1 MLLLVRGFGWE
12 VDRVV
17 DLLVLQMRRRVLGTP
32 GRLDSLF
39 LNTLVMA
46 FCFDRGPLVRG
57 HYSFVAGRLMSSIVS
72 GGNGLALSD
81 RHTICSRS
89 RTGDFVCCLER
100 GFAGHDPSI

>member
-57 HYSFVAGRLMSSIVS
+57 HYSFVGGRSRNSTA
-72 GGNGLALSD
+72 LAVDDFVLSD
-81 RHTICSRS
+81 RRIVCSHS
-89 RTGDFVCCLER
+89 RMDGFVDCPGMGSEER
-100 GFAGHDPSI
+100 GLSI